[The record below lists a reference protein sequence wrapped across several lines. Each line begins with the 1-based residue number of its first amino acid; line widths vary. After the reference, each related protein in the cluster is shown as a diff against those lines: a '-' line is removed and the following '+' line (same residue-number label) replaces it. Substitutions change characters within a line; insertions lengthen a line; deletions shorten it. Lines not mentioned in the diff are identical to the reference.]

1 MERTKKQKTE
11 LLGSVV
17 IVIIVIVLGVVFMR
31 MNGSSTHTNGTTMNN
46 EVTTASGLVYTITK
60 PGSGAIAKAGDKVQV
75 HYTGTLADGTVFD
88 SSVTR
93 GAPFEFNLGAGQV
106 IAGWDEGVA
115 GMEIG
120 EKRTLVIPANLAYG
134 DNGVPG
140 AIPPGAT
147 LTFEVELLAIL

>member
-17 IVIIVIVLGVVFMR
+17 IVIIVIVLGIVFMR
-31 MNGSSTHTNGTTMNN
+31 MNGSSLHTNETTMNN
-46 EVTTASGLVYTITK
+46 EVTTASGLVYTIIK
-60 PGSGAIAKAGDKVQV
+60 EGSGTIAKSGDKVQV
-75 HYTGTLADGTVFD
+75 HYTGTLVDGTVFD
-88 SSVTR
+88 SSLTR

-115 GMEIG
+115 GMQIG

-140 AIPPGAT
+140 VIPPGAT